1 MDSITSVPC
10 DRPGLSGGHVELV
23 TDPYTGAAVV
33 ACALSIGNLTPD
45 SLNNTLAT
53 ASAVTMTCGSGR
65 SFNGTTVPYGSS
77 DWLKVTYTL
86 TSGCTGLRIRFTNNV
101 SQLARFDITDANGV
115 LLNGD
120 GHSVSGFQFDTTI
133 ASPNP
138 VWVRVWAPYVGTI
151 YTLSLEDQ

>member
-1 MDSITSVPC
+1 M
-10 DRPGLSGGHVELV
+10 
-23 TDPYTGAAVV
+23 
-33 ACALSIGNLTPD
+33 
-45 SLNNTLAT
+45 
-53 ASAVTMTCGSGR
+53 
-65 SFNGTTVPYGSS
+65 
-77 DWLKVTYTL
+77 